1 MTSILRFVEVFA
13 LGTWVGSILFFSFAV
28 APAAFTVLSNRH
40 DAGAVVGY
48 SLTRLHWSGMIA
60 GLIYLAALVL
70 EQKSFTGWFRPAAFA
85 VILMIALTFSSQ
97 HFVSRRMT
105 VLRAEM
111 GSIDSTPLDSPLRVE
126 FDSLHKASV
135 RIEVTILLCG
145 LAGLFLK
152 VREFGK

>member
-1 MTSILRFVEVFA
+1 
-13 LGTWVGSILFFSFAV
+13 
-28 APAAFTVLSNRH
+28 
-40 DAGAVVGY
+40 
-48 SLTRLHWSGMIA
+48 
-60 GLIYLAALVL
+60 
-70 EQKSFTGWFRPAAFA
+70 
-85 VILMIALTFSSQ
+85 
-97 HFVSRRMT
+97 MT

>member
-70 EQKSFTGWFRPAAFA
+70 EAEVVHGMVPSGGVCGDLDDRVDVLIAAFC
-85 VILMIALTFSSQ
+85 
-97 HFVSRRMT
+97 VSPHDGTARRD
-105 VLRAEM
+105 
-111 GSIDSTPLDSPLRVE
+111 G
-126 FDSLHKASV
+126 FD
-135 RIEVTILLCG
+135 
-145 LAGLFLK
+145 
-152 VREFGK
+152 

>member
-48 SLTRLHWSGMIA
+48 SLTRLHWSGIIA

-97 HFVSRRMT
+97 RFVSRRMT

-135 RIEVTILLCG
+135 RIEVTILLLG
-145 LAGLFLK
+145 LAGLFLT
-152 VREFGK
+152 VREISK